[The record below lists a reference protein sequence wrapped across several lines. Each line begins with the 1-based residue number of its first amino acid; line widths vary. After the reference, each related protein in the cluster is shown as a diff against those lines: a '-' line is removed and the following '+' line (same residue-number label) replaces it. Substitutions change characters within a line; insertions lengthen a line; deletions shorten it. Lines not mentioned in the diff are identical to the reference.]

1 MHPPE
6 SIVKSK
12 KSKKD
17 KDDKDKKKKKKRDKS
32 ENKGDRKLKVKE
44 LGDVDVDED
53 VDGIIQQ
60 KYGGDMASEAGSVA
74 ASQQNKFRAN
84 LKGSNNKTIDPAM
97 NRTAM
102 AGGFA
107 GGKEGNLMNESMNAS
122 EYNNRPQNKGNK
134 NAMTLEVG
142 EDQLSNGNYSAGG
155 TRFVANLRN
164 PNAFYGGNPDDS
176 IS

>member
-1 MHPPE
+1 
-6 SIVKSK
+6 
-12 KSKKD
+12 
-17 KDDKDKKKKKKRDKS
+17 
-32 ENKGDRKLKVKE
+32 
-44 LGDVDVDED
+44 
-53 VDGIIQQ
+53 
-60 KYGGDMASEAGSVA
+60 
-74 ASQQNKFRAN
+74 
-84 LKGSNNKTIDPAM
+84 M

-102 AGGFA
+102 AGFGA
-107 GGKEGNLMNESMNAS
+107 GAEKGNLMNDNSMNAS
-122 EYNNRPQNKGNK
+122 DYHNKPQAKGNK